1 MSDDDLREGIEGL
14 RDILGGTA
22 KVRRAGESLLNKAD
36 RVLDHLTRDDT
47 VRRVAGA
54 ALASAIEA
62 TGAEIREAAGA
73 SGTPA
78 QARARSG
85 GRGKSLGIACSRHG
99 RQPWSTWRQT
109 IVCTA
114 DGCGRVY
121 QTINP
126 YGAHF
131 APGLCACGARL
142 LPPAPDQPAE
152 PSSAQPFCSPCFDE
166 VVAAGGRATRNPE
179 E

>member
-1 MSDDDLREGIEGL
+1 MSHNDLREGIEGL
-14 RDILGGTA
+14 RDILDGTA

-36 RVLDHLTRDDT
+36 RVLDHLTREDT

-54 ALASAIEA
+54 AIRSVIAAM
-62 TGAEIREAAGA
+62 GREIRDAAA
-73 SGTPA
+73 RSPA
-78 QARARSG
+78 QCPARSA
-85 GRGKSLGIACSRHG
+85 GRGKSLGIACARHG

-126 YGAHF
+126 HGAHF
-131 APGLCACGARL
+131 TPGLCACGARL
-142 LPPAPDQPAE
+142 LPPAPGQPAE
-152 PSSAQPFCSPCFDE
+152 PSSAAPFCSPCFDE
-166 VVAAGGRATRNPE
+166 VVALGGRAIRNPE